1 MKSAVF
7 TFILSLFI
15 MLAQAQDDST
25 FTKNNNVTINKEAGI
40 TKIVETYKAT
50 YQLSGY
56 RIQIGSENKSQDA
69 KKIRAIFVQQFKNI
83 PAYELYQQ
91 PYYKVRV
98 GNFKT
103 KLEAV
108 KFQQEISSQYPN
120 SFIVKDNIEFL
131 NEN

>member
-1 MKSAVF
+1 MRIFLVISFFSGFVF
-7 TFILSLFI
+7 S
-15 MLAQAQDDST
+15 AQAQTDT
-25 FTKNNNVTINKEAGI
+25 TNVKTNYVVVKPEAGI
-40 TKIVETYKAT
+40 EKIVKTYADT
-50 YQLSGY
+50 YVLTGY

-69 KKIRAIFVQQFKNI
+69 KKIRANFVQQYKNVA
-83 PAYELYQQ
+83 AYELYQQ

-108 KFQQEISSQYPN
+108 KFQQEINTQYPN
-120 SFIVKDNIEFL
+120 SFIVKDEIEFV